1 MGKGNQMEGGFAYL
15 NGSRGCLENCYAA
28 VRMNKRKRENAG
40 FVYDN
45 RGTVFHCF
53 TRSRTRGWKH
63 SHKDKKQKDG
73 FYSVNSGMISESF
86 FLTKKRSHVRDYR
99 DRELGIAVKDADWES
114 LEELFEWNFTVFE
127 EENASSMDFLWKNWF
142 YTFHKDADVEIIR
155 TEKDLTDL
163 IDRINRGDREAA
175 RGRYELDNDL
185 NFHGRELAPI
195 GCDSRHPFEGVFN
208 GKGHII
214 RGFVLNGKDRPVL
227 GLFGY
232 LKGTV
237 ANLRADGIVK
247 GKNCRMTAAFC
258 AVNYGEIH
266 CCEAV
271 FEIHSIYNLGMFV
284 GENHGLIERCSVSGK
299 SRGIFLFILLPLL
312 PLLPVMTLSA
322 VFVLNPPRPTT
333 DYNPITEDRS
343 IIPNTDDEPRIR
355 SNENKASYQVPKTIE
370 VDADTLTASDDEY
383 IIKNPDR
390 GANYDFVAAIYL
402 TDSLGQQV
410 EVYRSGRIPVGYCIA
425 ELTLTPPGDIELSK
439 GSYDAQLVFS
449 FYNQDTGEKGMVDS
463 TVPVTIKIR

>member
-28 VRMNKRKRENAG
+28 VRMNKRGRENAG

-53 TRSRTRGWKH
+53 TRSHTRSWKH
-63 SHKDKKQKDG
+63 SHNDKKQKDG
-73 FYSVNSGMISESF
+73 FYGFNSGTISESF
-86 FLTKKRSHVRDYR
+86 FLTKRRRHVRDYR
-99 DRELGIAVKDADWES
+99 DGELGIAVRDADRES
-114 LEELFEWNFTVFE
+114 LDELFGWNFTVFE

-142 YTFHKDADVEIIR
+142 YTVPEDVDVEIIR
-155 TEKDLTDL
+155 TERDLTDL

-175 RGRYELDNDL
+175 CGWYELDNDL

-214 RGFVLNGKDRPVL
+214 RGFVLKGEDRPVL

-237 ANLRADGIVK
+237 ANLRADGIAK
-247 GKNCRMTAAFC
+247 GKNCRMTASFC
-258 AVNYGEIH
+258 AVNQGEIH

-271 FEIHSIYNLGMFV
+271 FEINAKYNLGMFA

-299 SRGIFLFILLPLL
+299 SRGMFLFVLLPLL
-312 PLLPVMTLSA
+312 PLLALSLLFA
-322 VFVLNPPRPTT
+322 LNPPKPTA
-333 DYNPITEDRS
+333 DYNPITEDRA
-343 IIPNTDDEPRIR
+343 IIPNTDDELRIR
-355 SNENKASYQVPKTIE
+355 FNENKASYQVPKTIE
-370 VDADTLTASDDEY
+370 VDADTLTASDDNY

-402 TDSLGQQV
+402 TDSFGQKV
-410 EVYRSGRIPVGYCIA
+410 EVYRSGRIPVGYSIA
-425 ELTLTPPGDIELSK
+425 ELTLTPPEDIVLSK